1 MPFISVHSRRFK
13 LLVQS
18 RIIRVRHRMNWTQPQ
33 MARALDIPTERYKS
47 YEYKAAMPFHIMV
60 LFCDVTNTPMER
72 MGDRNATEEE
82 MEYIIACE
90 SKAPRANN
98 R

>member
-1 MPFISVHSRRFK
+1 MPFISVHSRRFN
-13 LLVQS
+13 LLVRC
-18 RIIRVRHRMNWTQPQ
+18 RIINVRKRMKWTQSK

-47 YEYKAAMPFHIMV
+47 YEYKAAMPFHIML

-72 MGDRNATEEE
+72 MGDRNATGEE

>member
-13 LLVQS
+13 LLVQY
-18 RIIRVRHRMNWTQPQ
+18 RIARVRRDMNRTQSQ
-33 MARALDIPTERYKS
+33 MARALDVSLDQYKG
-47 YEYKAAMPFHIMV
+47 YEYRSRMPFHIMV

-72 MGDRNATEEE
+72 MGDRNATGEE
-82 MEYIIACE
+82 MEFIIACE

>member
-1 MPFISVHSRRFK
+1 MK
-13 LLVQS
+13 
-18 RIIRVRHRMNWTQPQ
+18 WTQSQ
-33 MARALDIPTERYKS
+33 MARALDVSIDQYRG
-47 YEYKAAMPFHIMV
+47 YEYRSNMPFNTML

-82 MEYIIACE
+82 MEFIIACE
-90 SKAPRANN
+90 SKGPRANN